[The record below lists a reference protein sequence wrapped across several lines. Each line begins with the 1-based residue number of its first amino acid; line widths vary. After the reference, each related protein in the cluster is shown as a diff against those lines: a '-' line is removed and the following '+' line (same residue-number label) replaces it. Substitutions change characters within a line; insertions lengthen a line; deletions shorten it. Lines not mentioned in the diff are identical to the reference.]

1 MFWFERK
8 EVCHG
13 VGCHS
18 GISVTNCHSPRS
30 YCSSLALVTRMCRRT
45 VWLLKAIISIIIFV
59 TKNFFSCFCCRYVY
73 SFITMVTRN
82 GMAIPNPGFSLRDW
96 RSHQQVPTLS
106 SWVPPSPTHPSHR
119 GLECTGETGAWGPA
133 WKGYLHAT
141 QQLLSIPVVDMK
153 KEGGHP
159 TMAYCDILEAFNAS
173 PGQRSSQKR

>member
-8 EVCHG
+8 EVCHR

-59 TKNFFSCFCCRYVY
+59 TKNFFSGFCCRYVY

-119 GLECTGETGAWGPA
+119 GLGKRCLGSRLEGVSPCYT
-133 WKGYLHAT
+133 AT
-141 QQLLSIPVVDMK
+141 SFRTCSRYEEGRRTPHHGLL
-153 KEGGHP
+153 
-159 TMAYCDILEAFNAS
+159 
-173 PGQRSSQKR
+173 

>member
-8 EVCHG
+8 EVCHR

-18 GISVTNCHSPRS
+18 GISVINCHSPRS

-45 VWLLKAIISIIIFV
+45 VWLMRAIISIVIFV
-59 TKNFFSCFCCRYVY
+59 TKNFFSCFCCRYVL

-106 SWVPPSPTHPSHR
+106 MGSSQPHSPIASRPRVHW
-119 GLECTGETGAWGPA
+119 GNDAWGPA
-133 WKGYLHAT
+133 WKRYLHAT

-153 KEGGHP
+153 KEGGYP
-159 TMAYCDILEAFNAS
+159 TTAYCDILEAFNAS